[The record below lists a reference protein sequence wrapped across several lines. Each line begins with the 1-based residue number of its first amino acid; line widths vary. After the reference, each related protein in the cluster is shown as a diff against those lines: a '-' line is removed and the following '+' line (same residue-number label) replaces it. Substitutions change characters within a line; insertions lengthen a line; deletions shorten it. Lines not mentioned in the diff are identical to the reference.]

1 MARSIVM
8 FVFLA
13 TGLCSTPEP
22 LTAIVEA
29 VATQSAKVGGP
40 VELVVAVKNTGPSIP
55 HLAFVFRTP
64 DRWYERRGN
73 IPLRACAACARPSVR
88 LRQQPRRRS
97 GRERLGRD
105 GQLGICLRF
114 PLDDE
119 IAEHDRGFFGLED
132 IGALVVILEA
142 WIGVVLVVCI
152 PVGGHHLEHVI
163 LDLLRGERAVPA
175 A

>member
-1 MARSIVM
+1 MTRSIVM

-64 DRWYERRGN
+64 DRWYERHEMTNLGGCAIADEASGVDCADRPAHDSNGSPFRG
-73 IPLRACAACARPSVR
+73 ISTT
-88 LRQQPRRRS
+88 PRT
-97 GRERLGRD
+97 
-105 GQLGICLRF
+105 F
-114 PLDDE
+114 
-119 IAEHDRGFFGLED
+119 
-132 IGALVVILEA
+132 
-142 WIGVVLVVCI
+142 
-152 PVGGHHLEHVI
+152 
-163 LDLLRGERAVPA
+163 
-175 A
+175 